1 MPNDMLPHSKAQPR
15 IDCSQEEWDLRVDL
29 ACAYRL
35 VAHFGWHTL
44 IYNHLTA
51 RVPGKDVHFLI
62 NPFGLMFREVT
73 ASNLLKIDLEGN
85 KILPSPHPV
94 LQAGFV
100 VHRSVHMCRED
111 IVAVMH
117 THSIAGVAVST
128 QAEGLLPLN
137 LNSMVFH
144 DRIAYHDLEGITLDT
159 SESERIAASLGLK
172 NVMILRNHGLL
183 TCGASIAEAFSDLYH
198 LETACQIQIAAQS
211 SGARLGYPPDA
222 LSRHTAMQRYEEDG
236 STKARVL
243 EQYGIL
249 WAAMKRW
256 MREISPGFDA

>member
-1 MPNDMLPHSKAQPR
+1 MPDDGQQNSRPR
-15 IDCSQEEWDLRVDL
+15 IDCSQEEWDVRVDL

-44 IYNHLTA
+44 IFNHLTA
-51 RVPGKDVHFLI
+51 RVPGPETHFLI

-111 IVAVMH
+111 IVSVMH
-117 THSIAGVAVST
+117 THSIAGVAVAS

-144 DRIAYHDLEGITLDT
+144 ERLAYHDVEGLTIDA
-159 SESERIAASLGLK
+159 SESERIARSLGDKTL
-172 NVMILRNHGLL
+172 MILRNHGLL
-183 TCGASIAEAFSDLYH
+183 TCGASVAEAFSELYH

-211 SGARLGYPPDA
+211 SGARLNYPSAA
-222 LSRHTAMQRYEEDG
+222 LAKHTAMQRYNEDG
-236 STKARVL
+236 STKQRVL
-243 EQYGIL
+243 EQYDIL
-249 WAAMKRW
+249 WKAMKRW
-256 MREISPGFDA
+256 MREISPGFDQ

>member
-1 MPNDMLPHSKAQPR
+1 MAATLKRVAEPR
-15 IDCSQEEWDLRVDL
+15 IDCSPEEWSLRVDL
-29 ACAYRL
+29 VCAYRV
-35 VAHFGWHTL
+35 VAHMGWHQM

-51 RVPGKDVHFLI
+51 RVPGPGHQFLI
-62 NPFGLMFREVT
+62 NPFGLMYREVT
-73 ASNLLKIDLEGN
+73 ASNLIRIDAEGN
-85 KILPSPHPV
+85 KLSPSPHPV
-94 LQAGFV
+94 LQAGFI
-100 VHRSVHMCRED
+100 VHRSVHMNRPD
-111 IVAVMH
+111 VGAVMH
-117 THSIAGVAVST
+117 SHSVAGVAVAC

>member
-1 MPNDMLPHSKAQPR
+1 MTNMKPAGTPR

-44 IYNHLTA
+44 IFNHLTA
-51 RVPGKDVHFLI
+51 RVPGPDKHFLI

-85 KILPSPHPV
+85 KVLPSPHPV

-111 IVAVMH
+111 IVSVMH
-117 THSIAGVAVST
+117 THRIAGVAVSSL
-128 QAEGLLPLN
+128 QEGLLSLN

-144 DRIAYHDLEGITLDT
+144 DRIAYHDVEGITLDT
-159 SESERIAASLGLK
+159 SESERIAGSLGNK
-172 NVMILRNHGLL
+172 SVMILRNHGLL
-183 TCGASIAEAFSDLYH
+183 TCGTSVAEAFSELYH
-198 LETACQIQIAAQS
+198 MEQACQIQIAAQS
-211 SGARLGYPPDA
+211 SGAKLAMPSETLAR
-222 LSRHTAMQRYEEDG
+222 RTAMQRYNADG
-236 STKARVL
+236 STQQRVL
-243 EQYGIL
+243 DQYVLL
-249 WAAMKRW
+249 WGAMKRW
-256 MREISPGFDA
+256 MHDISPGFDQ